1 MSGACLPSLKTDH
14 AQNEKREH
22 TSIGIASVFSF
33 FIGLDQIAD
42 DFQDKQDRSFLSIQ
56 NASWGL

>member
-1 MSGACLPSLKTDH
+1 MIYVRRLFSFFENGSCS
-14 AQNEKREH
+14 KRKAR
-22 TSIGIASVFSF
+22 TPSIGIALVFSF

-42 DFQDKQDRSFLSIQ
+42 DFQDRSFLSIQ